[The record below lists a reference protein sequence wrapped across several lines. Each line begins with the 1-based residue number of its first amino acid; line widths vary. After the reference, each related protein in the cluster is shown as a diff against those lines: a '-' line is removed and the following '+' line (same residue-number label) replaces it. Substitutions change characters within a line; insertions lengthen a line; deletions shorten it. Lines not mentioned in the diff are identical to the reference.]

1 MFQLKEKIK
10 TLVRLGI
17 KFLESK
23 LNFYS
28 IRGFRGK
35 EMCLDEE

>member
-17 KFLESK
+17 KFLESE
-23 LNFYS
+23 LNFYFVY
-28 IRGFRGK
+28 GFRGK